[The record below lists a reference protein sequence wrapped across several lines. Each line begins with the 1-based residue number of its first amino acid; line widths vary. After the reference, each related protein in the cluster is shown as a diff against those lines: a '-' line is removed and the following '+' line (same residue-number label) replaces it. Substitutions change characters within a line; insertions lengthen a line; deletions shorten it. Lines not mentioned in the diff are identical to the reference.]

1 MTKTLADVVFS
12 LTDIFT
18 IVVPLWGIIVPLA
31 VLKSVLD
38 FSRFGL
44 SLILYHVVLELRM
57 FVHHCRF
64 SSSQLIYIH
73 FCDSSIASIKYLSSL
88 TSNCTSWS
96 LFFLSW
102 FNTYLRSGAYHIY
115 HRICSMPESFG
126 PYLCAF
132 VSHILNRIDGLNDT
146 LNPVHFHSAFVEFA
160 LIYCVFDCTLHQ
172 FELVGD
178 YFLSWILILALLFL
192 QLNKI
197 QQLS

>member
-1 MTKTLADVVFS
+1 MFNSNRGVDFVVMTKTLADVVFS
-12 LTDIFT
+12 PTDIFT

-73 FCDSSIASIKYLSSL
+73 FCDSSIASIKYSSSL

-96 LFFLSW
+96 LFFSFLVQHIFAKWCLPHLSQDLFHAGEFW
-102 FNTYLRSGAYHIY
+102 AV
-115 HRICSMPESFG
+115 
-126 PYLCAF
+126 F
-132 VSHILNRIDGLNDT
+132 V
-146 LNPVHFHSAFVEFA
+146 
-160 LIYCVFDCTLHQ
+160 CVLEPHLEQ
-172 FELVGD
+172 
-178 YFLSWILILALLFL
+178 
-192 QLNKI
+192 N
-197 QQLS
+197 